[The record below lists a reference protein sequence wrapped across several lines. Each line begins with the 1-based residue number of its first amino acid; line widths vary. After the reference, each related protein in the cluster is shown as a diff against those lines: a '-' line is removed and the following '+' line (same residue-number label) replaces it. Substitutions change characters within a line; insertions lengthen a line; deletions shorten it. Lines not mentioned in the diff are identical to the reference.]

1 MVAEMEQV
9 KVGKMEF
16 PMDLVDI
23 TIYRNVTY
31 DYFKDR
37 VEINISFYNS
47 ARKVIQ
53 RAQKDYRSI
62 YGNL

>member
-1 MVAEMEQV
+1 
-9 KVGKMEF
+9 
-16 PMDLVDI
+16 MDLVDI

-53 RAQKDYRSI
+53 RAQKDYGSI